1 MPRSLSGLK
10 TGDFD
15 TLEVSDKITAQDL
28 ETQGQF
34 THTGPTLQFTTLKVG
49 AEGVLDPVS
58 PDVLRIAGGVNCGAI
73 TTTGLGAGLTVTLPD
88 GTSSVYNGG
97 AAVAVT
103 IPSSQTLTVL
113 QGGSTLGAYDTTTDQ
128 TITIPAPAALRTLTL
143 QQGAATLGTFDPG
156 GGSNQS
162 IAIPTPNTVLT
173 STLTSA
179 TARTV
184 NVNDAPS
191 LVHSGFGFSLGTLPA
206 NTKVKVDVQMCVSN
220 PTSSTEEFFV
230 ALTTSKTSLVTNY
243 VRKFVKK
250 LKPSDLKIV
259 RFSAVLTLTGA
270 SSIGLAVDTK
280 DVEYGVVVQYGGDF
294 PDVIM
299 TAEIVT
305 DTTTTVAD
313 SDEEDGGDY

>member
-34 THTGPTLQFTTLKVG
+34 THTGPTLQFATLKVG
-49 AEGVLDPVS
+49 SSPAEPSNPNVMNID
-58 PDVLRIAGGVNCGAI
+58 GGLSCGAI
-73 TTTGLGAGLTVTLPD
+73 TTTGLGAGLTVNLPD
-88 GTSSVYNGG
+88 GTSPVYNGG

-103 IPSSQTLTVL
+103 IPTPLTLTVV
-113 QGGSTLGAYDTTTDQ
+113 QGGSTLGTYDTTSDQ

-143 QQGAATLGTFDPG
+143 KQGLTNLGTFDPG
-156 GGSNQS
+156 GGINQN
-162 IAIPTPNTVLT
+162 ITIPTPTPHTVLT

-206 NTKVKVDVQMCVSN
+206 NTKVRVHVQMCVSN

-259 RFSAVLTLTGA
+259 QFSAVLTLTGA

-313 SDEEDGGDY
+313 EDDGDY